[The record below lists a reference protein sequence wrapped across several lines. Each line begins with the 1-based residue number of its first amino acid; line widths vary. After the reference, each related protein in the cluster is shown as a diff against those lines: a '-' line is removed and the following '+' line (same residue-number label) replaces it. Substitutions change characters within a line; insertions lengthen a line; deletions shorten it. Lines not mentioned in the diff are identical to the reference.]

1 MPNVYLLTKGHGP
14 PEELSA
20 DSYQREGDD
29 GVFTLLSGD
38 EVARIPIEDILSISR
53 GSQGISRPE

>member
-29 GVFTLLSGD
+29 GVFTLLPGTRSPGY
-38 EVARIPIEDILSISR
+38 RSKTS
-53 GSQGISRPE
+53 